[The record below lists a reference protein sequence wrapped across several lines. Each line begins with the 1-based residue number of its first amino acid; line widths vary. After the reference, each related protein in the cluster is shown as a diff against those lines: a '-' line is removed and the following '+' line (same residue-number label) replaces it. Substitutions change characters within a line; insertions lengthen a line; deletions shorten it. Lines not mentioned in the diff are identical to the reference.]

1 MTLPPEAPIYRLYSK
16 MDGELVLQYFLP
28 SRINDD
34 YSMVGKWVDIPTVY
48 ETSQKGISS
57 SNAS

>member
-1 MTLPPEAPIYRLYSK
+1 MTLPPEAPIYRLYRK
-16 MDGELVLQYFLP
+16 MDGELVLQYFVP

-34 YSMVGKWVDIPTVY
+34 FSMDGKWENIPTVN
-48 ETSQKGISS
+48 EDQNGMRS